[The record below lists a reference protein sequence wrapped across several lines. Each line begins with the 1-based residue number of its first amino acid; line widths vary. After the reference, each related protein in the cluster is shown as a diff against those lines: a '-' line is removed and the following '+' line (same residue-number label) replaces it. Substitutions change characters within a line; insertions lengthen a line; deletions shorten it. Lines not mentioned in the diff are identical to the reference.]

1 MFIDDLPTSP
11 RYDAVIVGAGP
22 AGVSCAMALAAARR
36 RVLILESGG
45 RQAVAGDHSVGYG
58 HFPGGYWNQHWVR
71 GLGGTS
77 QAWTGWCTIPTPL
90 DFDNPAIG
98 IRWPIAYEAMTP
110 YWRRAAPILDHR
122 AAFVGYQAP
131 FVPGFLY
138 RPVPTMAPTRFA
150 EKFGPVLQASAE
162 IDVLLDRPIVGLEAN
177 DAGGRR

>member
-58 HFPGGYWNQHWVR
+58 HFSGGYWNQHWVR

-98 IRWPIAYEAMTP
+98 VRWPIAYDAMTP

-122 AAFVGYQAP
+122 AGLRRLPGAVRP
-131 FVPGFLY
+131 RVPVSPGADDGADAL
-138 RPVPTMAPTRFA
+138 RREVRARA
-150 EKFGPVLQASAE
+150 AGLVR
-162 IDVLLDRPIVGLEAN
+162 DRRAARSPDRRARGQRRR
-177 DAGGRR
+177 GRR